1 MKAARH
7 PQGYAAVKLL
17 VGYGADVTAMTSE
30 RHDHRTVLH
39 YAVLSGN
46 ADIVRLLLNHGANVT
61 FPPEFQ
67 KPTPLDF
74 AILRGNVDMV
84 RLLLDAGA
92 DVNAGSPI
100 IGLPL
105 HIALSEKVRK
115 LFTAVS
121 LSLSTLLLCLQ
132 LHHKTYTQT
141 HIRTCILRIVLL
153 FFSSFRLKIGA
164 RSSRYFWIVDR
175 IRMG

>member
-46 ADIVRLLLNHGANVT
+46 VDIVRLLLNHGANVK

-92 DVNAGSPI
+92 DVNSGSPI

-105 HIALSEKVRK
+105 HIALSEKVIILSQ
-115 LFTAVS
+115 LF
-121 LSLSTLLLCLQ
+121 STTVNFVAMSATKNEREHELA
-132 LHHKTYTQT
+132 
-141 HIRTCILRIVLL
+141 
-153 FFSSFRLKIGA
+153 F
-164 RSSRYFWIVDR
+164 
-175 IRMG
+175 